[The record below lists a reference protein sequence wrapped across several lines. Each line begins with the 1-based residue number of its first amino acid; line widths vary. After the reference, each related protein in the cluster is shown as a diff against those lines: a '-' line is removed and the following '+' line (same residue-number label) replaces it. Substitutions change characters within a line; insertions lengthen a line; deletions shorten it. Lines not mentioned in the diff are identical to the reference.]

1 MITQC
6 RLLQEDL
13 AQLKAALPGMLNET
27 WFDAVTEVGAGD
39 KAGSGFLLS
48 VLRRTKRLAALHAQ

>member
-1 MITQC
+1 MF
-6 RLLQEDL
+6 QEDL